1 MDTGLRKSSQ
11 HALRWNMGKF
21 RELHIPNTE
30 IKNGEP
36 LHVPLKAAAIAA
48 LKVVSEGGDGM
59 GRVLKSKKGWRSA

>member
-1 MDTGLRKSSQ
+1 
-11 HALRWNMGKF
+11 MGKF